1 MITHPRTEELAEAV
15 AAWIDQIRP
24 SLDPRNAFLARVAAN
39 AMATIR
45 REITEGPA
53 AEVAAVAAMAGVLG
67 RAGTYEDLNAELCQR
82 IRSGDLTVETPGL
95 LPALR
100 VMADDQLAIDQ
111 PSYRPEGAPQPP
123 SGQPTPPP
131 APV

>member
-39 AMATIR
+39 AMATIG
-45 REITEGPA
+45 RELTQGPA
-53 AEVAAVAAMAGVLG
+53 AEAAAVDAMADVLG
-67 RAGTYEDLNAELCQR
+67 HAGTYDALNAELCAH
-82 IRSGDLTVETPGL
+82 IRSGEFTVETPGL

-100 VMADDQLAIDQ
+100 IMATDQIAIDQ
-111 PSYRPEGAPQPP
+111 PNYRPE
-123 SGQPTPPP
+123 
-131 APV
+131 V

>member
-39 AMATIR
+39 AMATIG
-45 REITEGPA
+45 RELTQGAA
-53 AEVAAVAAMAGVLG
+53 AEAAAIAAMAEVLG
-67 RAGTYEDLNAELCQR
+67 RTGTYDALNAELCER
-82 IRSGDLTVETPGL
+82 IRSGELTVETPGL

-100 VMADDQLAIDQ
+100 VMATDQLAIDQ
-111 PSYRPEGAPQPP
+111 PNYKPEGT
-123 SGQPTPPP
+123 SFP
-131 APV
+131 A